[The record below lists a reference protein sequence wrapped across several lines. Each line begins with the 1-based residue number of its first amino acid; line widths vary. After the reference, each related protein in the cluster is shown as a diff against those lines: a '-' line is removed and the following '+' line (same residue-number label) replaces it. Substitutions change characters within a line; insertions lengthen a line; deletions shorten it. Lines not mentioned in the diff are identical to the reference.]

1 MIQTTVVPMDKRIS
15 LIEAASALAGYASVI
30 TEFVKDAPIIE
41 KYAAG
46 MLHRISHYEK
56 AADEFFD
63 EIANRPTDEV
73 R

>member
-1 MIQTTVVPMDKRIS
+1 MNKRIA

-46 MLHRISHYEK
+46 MLHRIASYEK

-63 EIANRPTDEV
+63 ELAKKPTNGSAS
-73 R
+73 